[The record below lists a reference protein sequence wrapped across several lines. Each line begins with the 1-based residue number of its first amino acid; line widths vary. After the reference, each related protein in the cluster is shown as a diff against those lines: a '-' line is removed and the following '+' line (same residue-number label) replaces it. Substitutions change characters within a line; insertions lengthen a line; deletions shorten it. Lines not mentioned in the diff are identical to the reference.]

1 MGKEREQGLNAE
13 TCDSNDGALDSAKNA
28 VAELGPKLFAIFAG
42 MYSQGQA
49 YDDLPPEVANAVA
62 NIDYRIFKG
71 WNSSPGLSKDGKF
84 SSDAWLRDSNVANQA
99 VADLSVLPEN
109 IDAIRK
115 LPRQTKHEQA
125 AYENAVQFFL
135 DNFKHEDEIPGLY
148 ELVRN
153 KIKNSMRQNE
163 KKLDLARI
171 ERAAELEDAKEQY
184 KRAVQYIDGEV
195 VPRDFNEAAVWLRK
209 AAAQGYADAQYLLGI
224 MHEGGEGAT
233 QDIQQAISYMRK
245 AAEQG
250 YTEAQAWLVAQERK
264 FSAENIV
271 TYPPAEKQTADETP
285 LSDKGDF
292 YSIGWLVSK
301 QWHKLPFSKKR
312 YYYDILDLL
321 TGLALGQSLSK
332 WVSTIF
338 HGSPDASGWVAAI
351 SLALGGGVGYF
362 LCHYTRTQFTKNMQ
376 SRSAVIFWS
385 ISIPIGLTLAIIT
398 TTVLLE
404 KSSAQPTSD
413 GIVDP
418 FAPGYVAPGSN
429 EEFLQNVTK
438 NFQEKCAGQEGID
451 FLNCWADYSPK
462 KCKSLVYGQP
472 VNPTWARC
480 VYSCGSAGMYSKTFG
495 DCARR

>member
-1 MGKEREQGLNAE
+1 MGLFSLVKGAFAASLEKQRGDTLAEDMQVHINHLSSVSPDIQVAAVSDFLEKRAELISQKAHWSDDKQVEMGRSLRTNAEQVQKQLRGAITNEDWAKCWGLWTAGAWLESGVGKSERAYISHMVLEQMASAPTEKPERTIFRNPNPRPITQTPERE
-13 TCDSNDGALDSAKNA
+13 D
-28 VAELGPKLFAIFAG
+28 
-42 MYSQGQA
+42 
-49 YDDLPPEVANAVA
+49 
-62 NIDYRIFKG
+62 
-71 WNSSPGLSKDGKF
+71 SKDQYNYALKF
-84 SSDAWLRDSNVANQA
+84 
-99 VADLSVLPEN
+99 
-109 IDAIRK
+109 
-115 LPRQTKHEQA
+115 
-125 AYENAVQFFL
+125 
-135 DNFKHEDEIPGLY
+135 
-148 ELVRN
+148 
-153 KIKNSMRQNE
+153 
-163 KKLDLARI
+163 
-171 ERAAELEDAKEQY
+171 
-184 KRAVQYIDGEV
+184 IDGDV
-195 VPRDFNEAAVWLRK
+195 VPRDFNEAAIWLRK